1 MDRSLS
7 IHLSFSNSPS
17 PVSPLSSRLF
27 SILAPGSPSV
37 LLGCGLSLFLLLAGA
52 ETTRA
57 GTPATGAE
65 SRHAGP
71 AIATGVVPHPPIED
85 TLTVGLA
92 LSGGG
97 AKGFAHIGVLQEL
110 RRIGVPIDVI
120 AGTSMGS
127 VVGGLYASGYSADQL
142 AGLARSRDWE
152 VLFRDGAPRRL
163 QSIDRRINSDP
174 YLLRAPLDGGR
185 VNLPTGL
192 IEGQRISQF
201 LTRSLSHVHHV
212 EDFRSLPVPF
222 ASVATD
228 LATGKGVRFVE
239 GYLPEAIR
247 ASIGIPTL
255 FAPVTINGRRYIDG
269 GVARNLP
276 AEDARALGADILI
289 CSSVS
294 DPTVP
299 VDSLRSLVDIAFQT
313 VGFRMAESSARQEEL
328 CDVTIRPDV
337 RRFDVLDFRRPSPLI
352 REGRSAVNRR
362 RDDLL
367 QIVSNLSPPPTAP
380 AANPDSSSTG
390 PGNAGAGNADAANAG
405 AAEPNTADPNA
416 AEASAARSSA
426 AEPDATEP
434 DSLAPSEPVRDSTG
448 ARSAPEKG
456 ASVFYLTGLSVDGP
470 AGASAVD
477 RVRGLLALDLPVPAS
492 LDDIEEAVGRVYGS
506 GLFRQVTYR
515 LLPAEPASGDARPD
529 SLTSADPSRMADS
542 VSTAS
547 DPPPRRLLVQVHPRE
562 TGQVGVGL
570 RYDTPYQAAVIIG
583 ARIRPEPTEPGVIEG
598 HVRLGEVRELRLQY
612 DRTLAYG
619 PPSGWQSTLAVRQ
632 FPIDLY
638 ADGERGARLGV
649 QQVAGAVRL
658 GTVRR
663 DVLAGIQLRGE
674 AAVYRDDIGDPAPFL
689 KRPTGRLR
697 GMMQA
702 EAFLLHDSMNEA
714 AFPTRGMRLRASV
727 TGARDGWLSN
737 ESFAR
742 TLLRVRGRI
751 PVPFVR
757 PLTLI
762 AGGTTG
768 RTFGTPPLHHRFF
781 LGGVFPHR
789 ILEGRQFPFWGQ
801 DVQERAGTNLWEV
814 MGGLQ
819 IGLPLDFTATV
830 RWNAVRLTETW
841 AWLPEPASFAAGG
854 GVGIGRETIVGP
866 VEVVVGSRGLDGP
879 YSVRLQ
885 LGTQF

>member
-1 MDRSLS
+1 MAVADPTADCISDR
-7 IHLSFSNSPS
+7 FSKFPP
-17 PVSPLSSRLF
+17 PVSPLPAFSSELPVRWGRPASVSL
-27 SILAPGSPSV
+27 GGV
-37 LLGCGLSLFLLLAGA
+37 LLLLLLAG
-52 ETTRA
+52 T
-57 GTPATGAE
+57 GTPATSASGVHPGA
-65 SRHAGP
+65 ALQDGTPLAP
-71 AIATGVVPHPPIED
+71 AED

-110 RRIGVPIDVI
+110 RRIGIPIDVV

-127 VVGGLYASGYSADQL
+127 VVGGLYASGYSAEEL
-142 AGLARSRDWE
+142 AALARSRDWE
-152 VLFRDGAPRRL
+152 ALFRDGAPRRL

-201 LTRSLSHVHHV
+201 LTRRLSHVHHIQ
-212 EDFRSLPVPF
+212 DFRNLPVPF

-228 LATGKGVRFVE
+228 LATGEGVRFVE

-276 AEDARALGADILI
+276 AEDARALGADVLI

-352 REGRSAVNRR
+352 QEGRSAVERR
-362 RDDLL
+362 REDLS
-367 QIVSNLSPPPTAP
+367 QIVGGVSSPP
-380 AANPDSSSTG
+380 AASASTLDSSTSDSSTSDSSATV
-390 PGNAGAGNADAANAG
+390 PATPDAAL
-405 AAEPNTADPNA
+405 
-416 AEASAARSSA
+416 
-426 AEPDATEP
+426 P
-434 DSLAPSEPVRDSTG
+434 DSLAPPEPVRDSIG
-448 ARSAPEKG
+448 AGSAPEKG

-470 AGASAVD
+470 AGASSVD

-515 LLPAEPASGDARPD
+515 LLPAEPAPDPGSPLPD
-529 SLTSADPSRMADS
+529 SLMSADSLQAAGASHPSDLRVPA
-542 VSTAS
+542 
-547 DPPPRRLLVQVHPRE
+547 RRLLVQVQPRE

-570 RYDTPYQAAVIIG
+570 RYDTPYQASVIIG
-583 ARIRPEPTEPGVIEG
+583 ASIRPDPTEPGVLEG

-619 PPSGWQSTLAVRQ
+619 PPTGWQSTLALRR

-649 QQVAGAVRL
+649 QQLAGTARL

-663 DVLAGIQLRGE
+663 DVLTGLQMRGE
-674 AAVYRDDIGDPAPFL
+674 AAVYRDDIGDPAPFIG
-689 KRPTGRLR
+689 RPTGSLR

-742 TLLRVRGRI
+742 TLLRVRGRVS
-751 PVPFVR
+751 VPFVQ
-757 PLTLI
+757 PLT
-762 AGGTTG
+762 AMVGGTAG

-789 ILEGRQFPFWGQ
+789 ILEGRQFPFWGG
-801 DVQERAGTNLWEV
+801 DVQEQAGTNLWEV
-814 MGGLQ
+814 MAGVQ
-819 IGLPLDFTATV
+819 VGLPLDFTATV
-830 RWNAVRLTETW
+830 RWNAARVTETW

-854 GVGIGRETIVGP
+854 GIGIGRETIVGP
-866 VEVVVGSRGLDGP
+866 VEVVVGGRGLDGP

-885 LGTQF
+885 LGTTF

>member
-1 MDRSLS
+1 
-7 IHLSFSNSPS
+7 
-17 PVSPLSSRLF
+17 
-27 SILAPGSPSV
+27 
-37 LLGCGLSLFLLLAGA
+37 
-52 ETTRA
+52 
-57 GTPATGAE
+57 
-65 SRHAGP
+65 
-71 AIATGVVPHPPIED
+71 
-85 TLTVGLA
+85 
-92 LSGGG
+92 
-97 AKGFAHIGVLQEL
+97 
-110 RRIGVPIDVI
+110 
-120 AGTSMGS
+120 
-127 VVGGLYASGYSADQL
+127 
-142 AGLARSRDWE
+142 
-152 VLFRDGAPRRL
+152 
-163 QSIDRRINSDP
+163 
-174 YLLRAPLDGGR
+174 
-185 VNLPTGL
+185 
-192 IEGQRISQF
+192 
-201 LTRSLSHVHHV
+201 
-212 EDFRSLPVPF
+212 
-222 ASVATD
+222 
-228 LATGKGVRFVE
+228 
-239 GYLPEAIR
+239 
-247 ASIGIPTL
+247 
-255 FAPVTINGRRYIDG
+255 
-269 GVARNLP
+269 
-276 AEDARALGADILI
+276 
-289 CSSVS
+289 
-294 DPTVP
+294 
-299 VDSLRSLVDIAFQT
+299 
-313 VGFRMAESSARQEEL
+313 
-328 CDVTIRPDV
+328 
-337 RRFDVLDFRRPSPLI
+337 
-352 REGRSAVNRR
+352 
-362 RDDLL
+362 
-367 QIVSNLSPPPTAP
+367 
-380 AANPDSSSTG
+380 
-390 PGNAGAGNADAANAG
+390 
-405 AAEPNTADPNA
+405 
-416 AEASAARSSA
+416 
-426 AEPDATEP
+426 
-434 DSLAPSEPVRDSTG
+434 
-448 ARSAPEKG
+448 
-456 ASVFYLTGLSVDGP
+456 VFYLTGLSVDGP
-470 AGASAVD
+470 AGASSVD

-515 LLPAEPASGDARPD
+515 LLPAEPTSGDVRPD
-529 SLTSADPSRMADS
+529 SLTSADPSGTADS
-542 VSTAS
+542 VSTAP
-547 DPPPRRLLVQVHPRE
+547 DPPPRRLLVQVRPRE

-570 RYDTPYQAAVIIG
+570 RYDTPYQASVIIG
-583 ARIRPEPTEPGVIEG
+583 ARIRPEPTVPGVLEG

-612 DRTLAYG
+612 DRTLTYD

-632 FPIDLY
+632 FPVDLY

-689 KRPTGRLR
+689 ERPTGRLR

-751 PVPFVR
+751 PVPFAR

-830 RWNAVRLTETW
+830 RWNTVRVTNTW
-841 AWLPEPASFAAGG
+841 AWLPDPTSFATGG
-854 GVGIGRETIVGP
+854 GIGIGRETIVGP
-866 VEVVVGSRGLDGP
+866 VEVVVGGRGLDGP